1 MSFVVLILMT
11 LVVAIAIVELGII
24 LYLDIF
30 DSTDDVL
37 FLEIDELFRIFG
49 FFFIILIGFELIET
63 VEMYF
68 KDNIIHAEVVLLVAV
83 IAVSRKVILLDLE
96 KYDNTVGLLLYF
108 DSNHPNTYYK
118 TDGFHSFASESTHNK
133 IRLLVFEC
141 VCMCDYKEPKTTN
154 SFSMCSLRTVITLFS
169 IPKIM

>member
-1 MSFVVLILMT
+1 MNKSIDKSVSLIHRAKKWMSFIVLILMT
-11 LVVAIAIVELGII
+11 VVVAIAIVELGML

-68 KDNIIHAEVVLLVAV
+68 KDNVIHAEVVLLVAV

-96 KYDNTVGLLLYF
+96 KYDPLAIIGLGFIILALGGCYF
-108 DSNHPNTYYK
+108 LIKLSYRSRP
-118 TDGFHSFASESTHNK
+118 
-133 IRLLVFEC
+133 V
-141 VCMCDYKEPKTTN
+141 
-154 SFSMCSLRTVITLFS
+154 
-169 IPKIM
+169 